1 MLSPVR
7 GQLLAAAQMLRPKR
21 QTLPTALARAS
32 AARLP
37 RHEECARDG
46 DPGLVLD
53 VGEHAR
59 DDGLASSRVG
69 VAQEPP
75 HLKVAHRAV
84 AKALVPTQQAKRP
97 QLFWLSRTIGPCS
110 TETPS
115 LAAVCGAF
123 GPHLPAWPP
132 AARRFAPIAPRWPPA
147 APRRKWPQVYLWS
160 GRRTP
165 RPRVRAADLRTSRHV
180 RPSVAEVSELFFDDC
195 DGSGSSVRTPAVI
208 SSGFDPVRRSWPRF

>member
-1 MLSPVR
+1 MPCGEAAFEPAQGALCGRLCCISGRTRASGRLEASRPQEMLSPVR

-84 AKALVPTQQAKRP
+84 VKASVATHVATWAIFASHLAHPASRSAVHATLLSPT
-97 QLFWLSRTIGPCS
+97 GPGWVWA
-110 TETPS
+110 
-115 LAAVCGAF
+115 LARA
-123 GPHLPAWPP
+123 L
-132 AARRFAPIAPRWPPA
+132 RSPISCRV
-147 APRRKWPQVYLWS
+147 R
-160 GRRTP
+160 GRRELCVQPP
-165 RPRVRAADLRTSRHV
+165 RLPERH
-180 RPSVAEVSELFFDDC
+180 RL
-195 DGSGSSVRTPAVI
+195 DGKM
-208 SSGFDPVRRSWPRF
+208 

>member
-1 MLSPVR
+1 MPCGEAAVEPAQGALCGRLCCISGRTRASGRLEASRPQEMLSPVR

-53 VGEHAR
+53 VVEHAR

-84 AKALVPTQQAKRP
+84 AKAPESMQPMHCNSFQ
-97 QLFWLSRTIGPCS
+97 
-110 TETPS
+110 
-115 LAAVCGAF
+115 
-123 GPHLPAWPP
+123 
-132 AARRFAPIAPRWPPA
+132 
-147 APRRKWPQVYLWS
+147 
-160 GRRTP
+160 
-165 RPRVRAADLRTSRHV
+165 
-180 RPSVAEVSELFFDDC
+180 
-195 DGSGSSVRTPAVI
+195 
-208 SSGFDPVRRSWPRF
+208 